1 MTSDENTPLLDG
13 QKGCGAGQRVAG
25 QTVAG
30 QTVAGQ
36 TVAGQTVASFP
47 DCQVQ
52 SHDWTVLHTRGDGWV
67 KSKEE

>member
-13 QKGCGAGQRVAG
+13 QKGCG
-25 QTVAG
+25 AG

>member
-13 QKGCGAGQRVAG
+13 QKGCG
-25 QTVAG
+25 
-30 QTVAGQ
+30 AGQ